1 MYQLSILIHL
11 LAATVWVGGMLFLA
25 LVAVPATR
33 GLPPAERGA
42 LIGALGRR
50 FRVVGWACVALLI
63 VAGAVN
69 TAYRG
74 VTWETVASGRL
85 LEGEFGRLL
94 ALKLTVVVAMVA
106 VTTYHDFVVGPA
118 SLRLLERHAGRDPAA
133 TAEVARLRRRASW
146 LARLGT
152 LLALLILALAVAL
165 VRGLP
170 W

>member
-1 MYQLSILIHL
+1 MYQLSVLVHL

-50 FRVVGWACVALLI
+50 FRVVGWACVALLVVTGTI
-63 VAGAVN
+63 N

-74 VTWETVASGRL
+74 VTWGSVASGRL
-85 LEGEFGRLL
+85 LESEFGRLL
-94 ALKLTVVVAMVA
+94 ALKLAVVAGMVA
-106 VTTYHDFVVGPA
+106 VTAYHDFVVGPA
-118 SLRLLERHAGRDPAA
+118 SLRLLERHTGSDAA
-133 TAEVARLRRRASW
+133 TTAEVARLRRRASW